1 MTVNLTDKEC
11 EIIRYCIELVSL
23 NTRNFN
29 LEEEK
34 ALKNITEK
42 FHTEYDVNCNNNWIP
57 PQA

>member
-1 MTVNLTDKEC
+1 MTVNLTDEEC

-23 NTRNFN
+23 NTRNFD

-42 FHTEYDVNCNNNWIP
+42 ISYRI
-57 PQA
+57 